1 MCFLLK
7 KKKNCV
13 FPMLVSINQR
23 VNHQISLASHHRN
36 HHRNLP
42 LKVHRRLS
50 SCGPLGTPLVVQVV
64 KNLPPLPTWGKPP
77 ICFAVGHRKDRKKSS
92 IQPEID
98 VFGWWNWLQLL
109 VSAWLLFKMVLIFL
123 VHSVKTQKM
132 WSLKMILIEYNWW
145 KSQCFQIC
153 PIILNMF
160 DSRAF

>member
-1 MCFLLK
+1 MIYIDVFLFLRK
-7 KKKNCV
+7 KLC
-13 FPMLVSINQR
+13 FPMLVSKNQR

-36 HHRNLP
+36 LP
-42 LKVHRRLS
+42 LRVHRRLS

-64 KNLPPLPTWGKPP
+64 KTCHRCQLGGNPQFF
-77 ICFAVGHRKDRKKSS
+77 FAVGHRKDRKKSS
-92 IQPEID
+92 TQPEID

-109 VSAWLLFKMVLIFL
+109 ISAWLLFKMVLIFL

-160 DSRAF
+160 DPRVF